1 MVRLVQREASS
12 HMDRARIL
20 VVEAEEPV
28 ALAIKDCLERLGY
41 EVPDVLATGEEAAEK
56 SVTLAAD
63 LVLIGAHLSGAMSG
77 TDAARLIRDS
87 TGVPAVHLSSLSDTP
102 TEPFGFVLK
111 PIEERSLEATVK
123 MALSRSR
130 EQKRA
135 GGPERRVE
143 VRISD
148 DRMTAVASFSAP
160 AASAGRIELDEVR
173 DLLTAKGVR
182 FGIDWDLVN
191 SSILSCNTSRT
202 ALVDREIAHGQ
213 KPSNE
218 VDRHLDVE
226 PSLLTKA
233 APESSETRAIDF
245 KALSPFQLVKKGDI
259 LARVSPRTEGAAGV
273 DVTGAAVAYGRT
285 ACATLRP
292 GKNTLA
298 QGDSV
303 VAGCDGKFV
312 LGEDSFWVSEVLEIS
327 GDVDYSTGHIDFPG
341 DVIVRGQIKQGFNV
355 KAGGSL
361 TCARTIDASEISCGG
376 DLETDQG
383 ILGRP
388 GSIVKVGGRV
398 RAKFIENCSVEAGGD
413 VLLTTGCLNSAIK
426 ALGAVCTGPKGVII
440 GGRID
445 AVKGVTAFQ
454 IGSPAG
460 VRTEICCGED
470 SRVQQKLAWIKD
482 KNAELG
488 LALKDVEARLAARGQ
503 GDPHLLQ
510 ARDNLKTAM
519 HKMSDSAK
527 GLAALLDKNKESTVA
542 AAGEIHRGVL
552 VELCHVPF
560 AVAQSMSGVRLVLD
574 RTSNVITP
582 QRLGRA

>member
-28 ALAIKDCLERLGY
+28 ALAVKDCLERLGY
-41 EVPDVLATGEEAAEK
+41 EVPDVLASGEEAAEK
-56 SVTLAAD
+56 SVSLAAD

-77 TDAARLIRDS
+77 ADAARLIKSS

-123 MALSRSR
+123 MALGRR
-130 EQKRA
+130 VT
-135 GGPERRVE
+135 ERRVD
-143 VRISD
+143 VRIAG
-148 DRMTAVASFSAP
+148 DRMTAVASFSPP
-160 AASAGRIELDEVR
+160 AASTGRIELEEVR
-173 DLLTAKGVR
+173 GLLTAKGVR

-191 SSILSCNTSRT
+191 STILACNTSRK
-202 ALVDREIAHGQ
+202 ALLDVEIAHGR

-218 VDRHLDVE
+218 VERHLDVE

-259 LARVSPRTEGAAGV
+259 LARITPRTEGAAGV
-273 DVTGAAVAYGRT
+273 DVTGVAVAYGRT
-285 ACATLRP
+285 ACTSLRP
-292 GKNTLA
+292 GKNTLV

-341 DVIVRGQIKQGFNV
+341 DVVVRGQVKQGFNV

-388 GSIVKVGGRV
+388 GSMVKVGGRV
-398 RAKFIENCSVEAGGD
+398 RAKFIENCSVEAVGD
-413 VLLTTGCLNSAIK
+413 VLVTTGCLNSTIK
-426 ALGAVCTGPKGVII
+426 TLGAVCTGPKGVII
-440 GGRID
+440 GGRIQ

-503 GDPHLLQ
+503 GDPHLVQ
-510 ARDNLKTAM
+510 ARDNLKAAM
-519 HKMSDSAK
+519 HRMSDSAK
-527 GLAALLDKNKESTVA
+527 GLGALLDRNKESTVGA
-542 AAGEIHRGVL
+542 TGEIHRGVL
-552 VELCHVPF
+552 VELCRVPF
-560 AVAQSMSGVRLVLD
+560 AVARSMSGVRLVLD
-574 RTSNVITP
+574 KTANVITP